1 MSLIYSEEF
10 GLHFVEKHCS
20 QSPIC
25 SEVSDLF
32 SHVKKCFYSAQM
44 YLNVYTAK
52 NALMS
57 LIYSE
62 EFGLHFCGK
71 TALRAQFVLKYLI
84 CFHM

>member
-1 MSLIYSEEF
+1 MHFFLFVDNELNIYVITCTMNFLLLEKRSNEPDLFRKSLIFFCE
-10 GLHFVEKHCS
+10 
-20 QSPIC
+20 P
-25 SEVSDLF
+25 
-32 SHVKKCFYSAQM
+32 
-44 YLNVYTAK
+44 AK

-71 TALRAQFVLKYLI
+71 TALRARFVQKYLI